1 MPYLNHFHRTL
12 FLLLLITL
20 SYTTTA
26 QPSPTSDNY
35 DSPLPTNAI
44 IIIIIV
50 VVSFGVLTCCARPFI
65 SCFSAYIYGG
75 STQEGGEGDDGG
87 VRQRENPRGLDPSI
101 TAAFP
106 TFLFSD
112 VKVHLISKTTPLECA
127 ICLNEFVDNEHLR
140 LLPRCS
146 HVFHPHCISPW
157 LASNVT
163 CPVCRANLEIQ
174 VDRPNS
180 PTSLAQ
186 VLLQPYEDELDTS
199 SDRVS
204 QLPRGDDQGDDVIVH
219 IGSSPEVI
227 IKSPTINTNN
237 GVGERR
243 GFFPRSHSTGRS
255 LVEDREKYTLRLP
268 DEVRNKLRNLNNLSS
283 LPPAM
288 VSPRTGY
295 RSRRSNSC
303 ATIIAGNKPDQWRFT
318 MSPPFI
324 SRSGSTGLAEG
335 SSNNNY
341 NNNNNNL
348 GAIMKSPRSFF
359 KSMKSPKKSP
369 LNRNVRCDD
378 IGERSSDRLWCN
390 PTSQEVEL
398 EHH

>member
-1 MPYLNHFHRTL
+1 MREYNITTGW
-12 FLLLLITL
+12 LID
-20 SYTTTA
+20 
-26 QPSPTSDNY
+26 QKCEM
-35 DSPLPTNAI
+35 
-44 IIIIIV
+44 V
-50 VVSFGVLTCCARPFI
+50 
-65 SCFSAYIYGG
+65 AYIYGG

-127 ICLNEFVDNEHLR
+127 ICLNEFVDNEHL
-140 LLPRCS
+140 
-146 HVFHPHCISPW
+146 
-157 LASNVT
+157 
-163 CPVCRANLEIQ
+163 RANLEIQ

-268 DEVRNKLRNLNNLSS
+268 DEVNGHRIDYGVILRL
-283 LPPAM
+283 
-288 VSPRTGY
+288 
-295 RSRRSNSC
+295 
-303 ATIIAGNKPDQWRFT
+303 
-318 MSPPFI
+318 
-324 SRSGSTGLAEG
+324 
-335 SSNNNY
+335 
-341 NNNNNNL
+341 
-348 GAIMKSPRSFF
+348 
-359 KSMKSPKKSP
+359 KK
-369 LNRNVRCDD
+369 
-378 IGERSSDRLWCN
+378 
-390 PTSQEVEL
+390 
-398 EHH
+398 